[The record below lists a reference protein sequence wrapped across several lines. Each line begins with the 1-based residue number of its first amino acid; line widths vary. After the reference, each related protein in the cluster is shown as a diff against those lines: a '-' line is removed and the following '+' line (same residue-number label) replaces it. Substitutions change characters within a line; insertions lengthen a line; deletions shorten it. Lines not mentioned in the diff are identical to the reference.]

1 MHYALDD
8 MLYYNIKNPDEI
20 VSLERAV
27 IDGVS
32 EDGGLYMPQSIV
44 RLPQAFVRN
53 MGNMSLQEIAF
64 AVANFA
70 FQGDIEASVL
80 RDIVHDTLNFDIP
93 LRHIDDS
100 HYVLELFHG
109 PTMAFKDV
117 GARFMA
123 HLLRHYRSLRHQ
135 WPTIHVLVP
144 TSGDTGAAVANSFVG
159 VPGVHIHVVYPH
171 EALSYVQEAQF
182 ATLGDNVT
190 ALEVNGS
197 FDDCKRLVER
207 AFVDPELNEALHMTS
222 ATSINVARILPQTF
236 YYFYAIARLARQG
249 VDVSDV
255 VFAVPSANL
264 GNLTSGLMARA
275 MGLPIKRLVSVENDN
290 NIFYNYIKT
299 GYFIAKPSVASIA
312 PALDAG
318 NPTNMPRIMEL
329 LGNYTEIRRMIHAYT
344 YHDDMIIDTI
354 RDTDRRHGYLLDPH
368 SAFAWQGLC
377 DDLRPGEV
385 GVALAT
391 AHPAKFAAT
400 VELATGREVTM
411 PPQLL
416 RFLNGTRRVT
426 PINNGYTSF
435 KRYLMAFA
443 E

>member
-1 MHYALDD
+1 
-8 MLYYNIKNPDEI
+8 MLYYNIKTPSEV
-20 VSLERAV
+20 VSLEQAV

-32 EDGGLYMPQSIV
+32 EDGGLFMPQSIV

-53 MGNMSLQEIAF
+53 MGHMTLQEIAF
-64 AVANFA
+64 AIANFA
-70 FQGDIEASVL
+70 FQGDIDASVL
-80 RDIVHDTLNFDIP
+80 RNIVQDTLNFDIP
-93 LRHIDDS
+93 LHRVDDN

-117 GARFMA
+117 GTRFMA
-123 HLLRHYRSLRHQ
+123 RLLHYYRSLHHQ
-135 WPTIHVLVP
+135 WPTIHVLVA

-159 VPGVHIHVVYPH
+159 VPGVHIHVLYPH
-171 EALSYVQEAQF
+171 ESLSYVQEAQF

-197 FDDCKRLVER
+197 FDDCKRLVNK
-207 AFVDPELNEALHMTS
+207 AFVDPELNETLHMTS

-236 YYFYAIARLARQG
+236 YYFYAIAMLSRQG

-255 VFAVPSANL
+255 VFSVPSANL

-275 MGLPIKRLVSVENDN
+275 MGLPVKRFVSVENEN

-299 GYFIAKPSVASIA
+299 GYFIAKPSVPSIA

-318 NPTNMPRIMEL
+318 NPTNMPRVMEL
-329 LGNYTEIRRMIHAYT
+329 LGNYAEIRRMIHAYT
-344 YHDDMIIDTI
+344 YNDEMIIDTI

-385 GVALAT
+385 GVSLAT

-400 VELATGREVTM
+400 VEHATGHEVAM

-416 RFLNGTRRVT
+416 RYLNGTRRVT

-435 KRYLMAFA
+435 KRYLLGYTNPNP
-443 E
+443 

>member
-1 MHYALDD
+1 
-8 MLYYNIKNPDEI
+8 MLYYNINNPQEVVD
-20 VSLERAV
+20 LERAV

-32 EDGGLYMPQSIV
+32 ADGGLYMPQSIV

-53 MGNMSLQEIAF
+53 MSGMTLQEIAY
-64 AVANFA
+64 AIANFS
-70 FQGDIEASVL
+70 FQGDIDA
-80 RDIVHDTLNFDIP
+80 DILHSMVNETLDFDIP
-93 LRHIDDS
+93 LCRIDDS

-109 PTMAFKDV
+109 PTMAFKDI

-123 HLLRHYRSLRHQ
+123 GVLRYYRNQRRD

-144 TSGDTGAAVANSFVG
+144 TSGDTGAAVANAFQG
-159 VPGVHIHVVYPH
+159 VPGVHIHVLYPQ
-171 EALSYVQEAQF
+171 ESLSYVQEAQF

-190 ALEVNGS
+190 ALEVNGT

-207 AFVDPELNEALHMTS
+207 AFVDDELSQAMCLTS

-236 YYFYAIARLARQG
+236 YYFYAIAMLSRLG
-249 VDVSDV
+249 VDVDHV
-255 VFAVPSANL
+255 VFSIPSANL

-275 MGLPIKRLVSVENDN
+275 MGLPVKRFVSVENAN

-299 GYFIAKPSVASIA
+299 GYFIAQPSVESIA

-318 NPTNMPRIMEL
+318 KPTNMPRVMEL
-329 LGNYTEIRRMIHAYT
+329 LGNHNEIRRMVHAYT
-344 YHDDMIIDTI
+344 YSDEMIVQTI
-354 RDTDRRHGYLLDPH
+354 RDTQQRNGYLLDPH

-385 GVALAT
+385 GVCLAT

-400 VELATGREVTM
+400 VEHATGQELPM

-416 RFLNGTRRVT
+416 RYLNGTRRVAT
-426 PINNGYTSF
+426 LHNGYTSF
-435 KRYLMAFA
+435 KRYLLQHA
-443 E
+443 

>member
-1 MHYALDD
+1 
-8 MLYYNIKNPDEI
+8 MLYYNIKTPSE
-20 VSLERAV
+20 VVPLERAV

-53 MGNMSLQEIAF
+53 MGHMTLHEIAY
-64 AVANFA
+64 AIANFA

-80 RDIVHDTLNFDIP
+80 RDIVRQTLNFDIP
-93 LRHIDDS
+93 LHRVDDN

-123 HLLRHYRSLRHQ
+123 HLLHYYRSLHHQ
-135 WPTIHVLVP
+135 WPTIHVLVA

-159 VPGVHIHVVYPH
+159 VPGVHIHVLYPH

-190 ALEVNGS
+190 ALEVNGT
-197 FDDCKRLVER
+197 FDDCKRLVSK
-207 AFVDPELNEALHMTS
+207 AFVDPELNDALHMTS
-222 ATSINVARILPQTF
+222 ATSVNVARILPQTF
-236 YYFYAIARLARQG
+236 YYFYAIAMLSRQG

-275 MGLPIKRLVSVENDN
+275 MGLPVKRFVSVENEN

-299 GYFIAKPSVASIA
+299 GYFIAKDSVASIA

-318 NPTNMPRIMEL
+318 NPTNMPRVMEL
-329 LGNYTEIRRMIHAYT
+329 LGNYSEIRRMIHAYT
-344 YHDDMIIDTI
+344 YNDEMIVDTI
-354 RDTDRRHGYLLDPH
+354 RDTVHRHGYLLDPH

-385 GVALAT
+385 GVSLAT
-391 AHPAKFAAT
+391 AHPAKFATT
-400 VELATGREVTM
+400 VEHATGREVPM

-416 RFLNGTRRVT
+416 RYLKGTRRVT
-426 PINNGYTSF
+426 PINNGYTTF
-435 KRYLMAFA
+435 KRYLLQYAHG
-443 E
+443 

>member
-1 MHYALDD
+1 MH
-8 MLYYNIKNPDEI
+8 YYNIKTPDEV

-53 MGNMSLQEIAF
+53 MGHMTLHEIAY
-64 AVANFA
+64 AIANFA
-70 FQGDIEASVL
+70 FQGDIDAGVL
-80 RDIVHDTLNFDIP
+80 RDIVQQTLCFDIP
-93 LRHIDDS
+93 LRRIDDS

-109 PTMAFKDV
+109 PTMAFKDI

-123 HLLRHYRSLRHQ
+123 RLLHYYRSLHHQ
-135 WPTIHVLVP
+135 WPTIHVLVA
-144 TSGDTGAAVANSFVG
+144 TSGDTGAAVANSFVD
-159 VPGVHIHVVYPH
+159 VPGVHIHVLYPH

-182 ATLGDNVT
+182 ATLGGNVT
-190 ALEVNGS
+190 ALEVNGT
-197 FDDCKRLVER
+197 FDDCKHLVAR
-207 AFVDPELNEALHMTS
+207 AFVDPELNQALHMTS

-236 YYFYAIARLARQG
+236 YYFYAIAMLARQG
-249 VDVSDV
+249 VDVGDV

-275 MGLPIKRLVSVENDN
+275 MGLPVKRMVSVENEN

-299 GYFIAKPSVASIA
+299 GYFIAKPSVPSIA

-318 NPTNMPRIMEL
+318 NPTNMPRVMEL

-344 YHDDMIIDTI
+344 YNDEMIIDTI

-385 GVALAT
+385 GVCLAT
-391 AHPAKFAAT
+391 AHPAKFATT
-400 VELATGREVTM
+400 VEHAIGRELPM

-416 RFLNGTRRVT
+416 RYLKGTRQVT

-435 KRYLMAFA
+435 KRYLLSHAN
-443 E
+443 